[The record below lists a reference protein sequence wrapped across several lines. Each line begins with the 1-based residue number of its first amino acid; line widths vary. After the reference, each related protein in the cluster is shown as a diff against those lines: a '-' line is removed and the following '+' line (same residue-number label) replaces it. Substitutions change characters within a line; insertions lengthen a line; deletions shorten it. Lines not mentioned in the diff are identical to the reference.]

1 MNESGGI
8 SVSGLTAGGQT
19 VATDFK
25 GNITTLPANLRP
37 SGSIQ
42 GNRISNDCC

>member
-1 MNESGGI
+1 MNESGGL

-25 GNITTLPANLRP
+25 GNITTLPACDSPGLADT
-37 SGSIQ
+37 GEM
-42 GNRISNDCC
+42 